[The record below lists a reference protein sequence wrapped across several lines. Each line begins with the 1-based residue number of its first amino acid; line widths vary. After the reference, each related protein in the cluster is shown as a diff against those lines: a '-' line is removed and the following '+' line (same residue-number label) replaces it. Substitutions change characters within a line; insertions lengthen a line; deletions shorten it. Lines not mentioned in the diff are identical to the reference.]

1 MWKPV
6 FAKWGIYPTRTQTRL
21 PLEPGPWPDSVILCG
36 STFPVWSRHAPTF
49 RAHSLASLRSGSAL
63 PPPLRSP
70 AFLNL
75 SSPPGNEVD
84 QHHDQRNHQQ
94 YMDYPSHR
102 ITGNQAEQPQNNQ
115 VSCSFQKR
123 TTSRF
128 VVSKSGQAILAECL
142 RGTGGRCPPDPLG
155 YIALELETAG
165 ACQPDQARVGPLFT
179 EVWWR
184 RGQPL
189 TNRPLRWVSTTCVE
203 RPCRTCESSAF
214 ARPSGF
220 ANYKLSAFANYS
232 RPLLL
237 APRQVKPSTAEEE
250 RKHSCASL

>member
-1 MWKPV
+1 MRPS
-6 FAKWGIYPTRTQTRL
+6 Y
-21 PLEPGPWPDSVILCG
+21 EMGPIC
-36 STFPVWSRHAPTF
+36 
-49 RAHSLASLRSGSAL
+49 
-63 PPPLRSP
+63 
-70 AFLNL
+70 
-75 SSPPGNEVD
+75 
-84 QHHDQRNHQQ
+84 
-94 YMDYPSHR
+94 
-102 ITGNQAEQPQNNQ
+102 QANVYS

-237 APRQVKPSTAEEE
+237 APRHPYVLGGLGGKTGRAITLAPTRRRKCLGIQSHPKPLQSHIIGIYWAYTPEYKATL
-250 RKHSCASL
+250 KPHQGHTKAC

>member
-1 MWKPV
+1 MRPS
-6 FAKWGIYPTRTQTRL
+6 Y
-21 PLEPGPWPDSVILCG
+21 EMGPIC
-36 STFPVWSRHAPTF
+36 
-49 RAHSLASLRSGSAL
+49 
-63 PPPLRSP
+63 
-70 AFLNL
+70 
-75 SSPPGNEVD
+75 
-84 QHHDQRNHQQ
+84 
-94 YMDYPSHR
+94 
-102 ITGNQAEQPQNNQ
+102 QANVYS

-165 ACQPDQARVGPLFT
+165 ACQPDQARVGPLFA

-237 APRQVKPSTAEEE
+237 APRQIPCKRTRPTNPPHPCS
-250 RKHSCASL
+250 RRGGSQGSCWTSRPA